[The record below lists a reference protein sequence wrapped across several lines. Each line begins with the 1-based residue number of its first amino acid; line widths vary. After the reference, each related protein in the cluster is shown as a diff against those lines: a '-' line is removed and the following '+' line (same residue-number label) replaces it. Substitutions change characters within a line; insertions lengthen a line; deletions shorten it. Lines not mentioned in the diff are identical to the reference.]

1 MIPRYFTFLEGKRHL
16 GSRRRAYIAES
27 LGRTMREAVSPSKT
41 AAIRS
46 KFAAAERF
54 GGKGL

>member
-1 MIPRYFTFLEGKRHL
+1 MIPRYFTFLEGN
-16 GSRRRAYIAES
+16 GISARAGVRISPRA
-27 LGRTMREAVSPSKT
+27 LTGTMREAVSPSKT